1 MFLIFFDF
9 VLNLILMWKKYPE
22 IGEGIFILKLVWMYC
37 IEINAEKNV
46 FKLVQGR
53 SRRAYLR
60 ISTNFWSLILVIG
73 TFYVDFCLGTAIYA
87 HSDLSFEDRFFF
99 EYSTF

>member
-1 MFLIFFDF
+1 
-9 VLNLILMWKKYPE
+9 MWKKYPE

-53 SRRAYLR
+53 SRRAPAYFDKLLELDFGYRHFLR
-60 ISTNFWSLILVIG
+60 
-73 TFYVDFCLGTAIYA
+73 
-87 HSDLSFEDRFFF
+87 
-99 EYSTF
+99 